1 MTMRA
6 GALSTLGLVVGLVSA
21 GYVWAQGGDPEHG
34 REVFSKCKSCHAVG
48 ENARNKAGPH
58 LNGIFGRRAGAIDAF
73 RYSKA
78 MLRAGADGMEW
89 GYETLDRYIEN
100 PKSLVS
106 RTRMNFRGI
115 ADPADR
121 ADVIAY
127 LRRFSDNPRDIPEA
141 APTAAPDQFV
151 VDPAI
156 LALDGDTAFGEYLST
171 ECVTCHQATGADE
184 GIPSI
189 TGWPRDDFVV
199 AMHAYKAEARP
210 HPVMRMIAGRLSD
223 EEIASLAA
231 YFEGIE

>member
-1 MTMRA
+1 MRA
-6 GALSTLGLVVGLVSA
+6 GVLSILGLVVGLVST
-21 GYVWAQGGDPEHG
+21 GYVWAQGGDPKHG

-58 LNGIFGRRAGAIDAF
+58 LNGIFGRRAGAIDGF
-73 RYSKA
+73 KYSKA

-141 APTAAPDQFV
+141 APTALPDEFV

-189 TGWPRDDFVV
+189 TGWPREDFVI
-199 AMHAYKAEARP
+199 AMHAYKAQARP

-231 YFEGIE
+231 YFEEVE